1 MSVTADVV
9 ILFTLKGQF
18 GLASWKCSE
27 ESFAHQVKIRD
38 PLKIGLVFLFL
49 STSSLPPECLDH
61 HHFHI

>member
-27 ESFAHQVKIRD
+27 ESCKPWNLASKT
-38 PLKIGLVFLFL
+38 LV
-49 STSSLPPECLDH
+49 SQKK
-61 HHFHI
+61 